1 MLASVVKDR
10 PLLEFKLDQ
19 IALCVVPASNK
30 DDLEVQFVESERS
43 DKHQDTLVQMTFHF
57 PTEEEEEE
65 VSKAESFQKEV
76 MDTGIIRSMTGDI
89 IAEFTK
95 EQGNFVT
102 PRGKYAIQ
110 VGGAFDKSSSLIPP
124 LGCLSVDALHVRCS
138 LLF

>member
-1 MLASVVKDR
+1 MTSVVKDR

-65 VSKAESFQKEV
+65 EEVSKAESFQKEV
-76 MDTGIIRSMTGDI
+76 MDTGIIRSMMGDI

-110 VGGAFDKSSSLIPP
+110 VPLMYRRYIP
-124 LGCLSVDALHVRCS
+124 LGHLLADVVHVRRS

>member
-1 MLASVVKDR
+1 V
-10 PLLEFKLDQ
+10 
-19 IALCVVPASNK
+19 LCVVPASNK

-57 PTEEEEEE
+57 PTEEEEEEE

-110 VGGAFDKSSSLIPP
+110 VP
-124 LGCLSVDALHVRCS
+124 LLYRQYLSDISWLMLRMSVALSFSR
-138 LLF
+138 

>member
-110 VGGAFDKSSSLIPP
+110 VGAFDKSSSSIPP

>member
-1 MLASVVKDR
+1 MKDR

-110 VGGAFDKSSSLIPP
+110 VCAFRELSSTS
-124 LGCLSVDALHVRCS
+124 LGCLSVDVVHVRCS
-138 LLF
+138 LLI